1 MRDEGEASMPVR
13 VTSDSLA
20 TITASTVCPVHTRRI
35 EHMFDTPDLVSSR
48 ERAAVLALAA
58 RRAAPW
64 NRLAGMIEEA
74 GSALAVL
81 DELDSATP
89 DQLFPVDDE
98 TLTLDELEEHIHAWD
113 REGFH
118 VVTVLDESYPVNL
131 RMVHDRPAMLFVQGA
146 LDERDS
152 RSVAVVGTRQA
163 SPVGLD
169 AAREI
174 ARQLVAEGYVV
185 VSGLAA
191 GIDSAAHT
199 GALDAGG
206 RTIAVIGTGLRES
219 FPKANAELQ
228 QRIAREAAV
237 LSQFWPGQG
246 PRKWTFPARNAVM
259 SGFAR
264 TTVVVEAAGRS
275 GARMQARL
283 ALEHGRPVFLLDS
296 LMEHDW
302 ARVYREYDGVY
313 VVHDGHE
320 ILGHLERLYS
330 DELVLHG

>member
-1 MRDEGEASMPVR
+1 
-13 VTSDSLA
+13 
-20 TITASTVCPVHTRRI
+20 
-35 EHMFDTPDLVSSR
+35 MFDNPDLVSSR

-74 GSALAVL
+74 ESALAVL
-81 DELDSATP
+81 DEIDSAAP

-98 TLTLDELEEHIHAWD
+98 TLTLDQLEEHIHEWE

-118 VVTVLDESYPVNL
+118 VITVLDESYPVNL
-131 RMVHDRPAMLFVQGA
+131 RMVHDRPAMLFVRGRLEA
-146 LDERDS
+146 RDS

-163 SPVGLD
+163 NPAGLE

-174 ARQLVAEGYVV
+174 ARQLVEERYVV

-206 RTIAVIGTGLRES
+206 RTIAVIGTGLRQT
-219 FPKANAELQ
+219 FPKANADLQ
-228 QRIAREAAV
+228 ERIAHEAAV
-237 LSQFWPGQG
+237 ISQFWPGQG

-264 TTVVVEAAGRS
+264 TTVVVEASGRS

-283 ALEHGRPVFLLDS
+283 ALEHGRPVFLLSS

-302 ARVYREYDGVY
+302 ARAYREYDGVY

-330 DELVLHG
+330 DQLVLQG